1 MSEPK
6 PAPSTPAATVVE
18 ALAAIMGELGGIEKL
33 TSAERQRRGLGGG
46 EGGISYAYRGVDQIA
61 AAVQPL
67 LAKHGVVVVPFVT
80 ASEVKEIQVN
90 NRPWSDT
97 FVTVKW
103 AVYGP
108 NGSMVEACT
117 EGWGRDNSDKG
128 YNKAMTGAFKNLLLR
143 LLCIG
148 DPDDDTDGTTWERD
162 SASDR
167 PRAATSIQDNGPRT
181 AASDRERTRADIEGP
196 REITPAQEVAALFST
211 LDADTKKIVSTH
223 AKDNLGVGNV
233 MRSGDKAAD
242 LLVFIQLTAGTTP
255 EPTADELG
263 LEALQ

>member
-46 EGGISYAYRGVDQIA
+46 DGGISYAYRGVDQIA

-148 DPDDDTDGTTWERD
+148 DPDDDTDGITHERD
-162 SASDR
+162 AAGDR
-167 PRAATSIQDNGPRT
+167 PRAA
-181 AASDRERTRADIEGP
+181 SDRDRARADIEGP
-196 REITPAQEVAALFST
+196 RELSPAQEVAALFST

-233 MRSGDKAAD
+233 MRSGDKADD
-242 LLVFIQLTAGTTP
+242 LLAFIQLTAGSTP